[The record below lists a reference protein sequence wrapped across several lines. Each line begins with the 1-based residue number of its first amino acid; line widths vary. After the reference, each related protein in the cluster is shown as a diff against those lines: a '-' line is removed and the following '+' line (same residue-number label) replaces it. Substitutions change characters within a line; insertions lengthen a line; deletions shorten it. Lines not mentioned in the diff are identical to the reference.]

1 MGNLSFK
8 ELRVAISKS
17 CTAVQTEDISD
28 RYAFT
33 LDAIKLENIL
43 KQKKSPLHVMAFNKV
58 LESRVPSV
66 KDVQLITEYMRL
78 PEEIDNTFN
87 GKVQVCEFMI
97 FCKQNIQGPV
107 EINNEAGEI
116 ISDKDLFN
124 FCNNAEELNE
134 EIIYGIIKNLPV
146 YKILITREFDYNSDM
161 FEYKIY
167 IRSNYEMV
175 TYYKALTDQ
184 RSATAV
190 EPKDEQ

>member
-124 FCNNAEELNE
+124 FCNNTEELND

-146 YKILITREFDYNSDM
+146 YKILVTREFDYNSDM

-175 TYYKALTDQ
+175 TYYKALTD
-184 RSATAV
+184 
-190 EPKDEQ
+190 

>member
-184 RSATAV
+184 RSVTAV